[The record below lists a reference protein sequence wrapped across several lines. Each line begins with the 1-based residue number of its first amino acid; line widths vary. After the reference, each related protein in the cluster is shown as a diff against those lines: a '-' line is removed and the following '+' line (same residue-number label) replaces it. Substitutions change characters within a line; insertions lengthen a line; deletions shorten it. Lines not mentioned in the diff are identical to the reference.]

1 MKESGMYHMAADMKK
16 AKQPLYMKRTLILI
30 MMLGYMALLI
40 LLLVTSWYL
49 IGEYQAENR
58 RKESDVLES
67 CIGEIQDAM
76 YNIDRHIYDIYA
88 YNDDFQKLS
97 GILAPLENYQH
108 AYSLR
113 ETLKNKLLLDEAAH
127 GYFLYYDR
135 LSQPWYSVNTGK
147 IKSEDASRLNDT
159 LKQFISTTGNMRS
172 WQAVGSGADI
182 LLTISCRKENVAIC
196 AVHTLSGLTEELQ
209 EHIDKPIRVILL
221 NDGSALTEKDL
232 AAELGIKNQL
242 GSSLNSYSGQ
252 TGQHYVYASRIEK
265 TDLWV
270 VMAVEYN
277 FWSFMNVQQL
287 LLLGITL
294 VSVFA
299 VVKLYD
305 FLRKQFLHPLRELTG
320 VMNQIRTGEIREVP
334 VTDVRF
340 RELRDVNETLRAM
353 VAEIE
358 KQKLLVYEEII
369 EKQKAQMQYLQLQLK
384 PHFYLNGLKTL
395 SALAA
400 ENERDSMQ
408 ELIYNLG
415 VHMRYLLQ
423 AERETVPLRQEVD
436 FVRNYI
442 NLQVHMT
449 GRRVRCDYQIDD
461 EALSATVPMLCIQT
475 FVENS
480 VKYAKLGSS
489 SIPLHITVSAAMLSA
504 GGEHFLDITV
514 ADNGHGYSEAVLR
527 EINSDT
533 SRGNENIGINNIK
546 RRCRLLYGSKAEYRF
561 SNDGGAVSELII
573 PGEVQA

>member
-1 MKESGMYHMAADMKK
+1 MGKI
-16 AKQPLYMKRTLILI
+16 KQPLYMKRTLILI

-49 IGEYQAENR
+49 IGEYQTENR
-58 RKESDVLES
+58 RSESGVLDGT
-67 CIGEIQDAM
+67 ITEIQDAM
-76 YNIDRHIYDIYA
+76 FNIDRHIYDIYA

-97 GILAPLENYQH
+97 GILSPLENYQY

-113 ETLKNKLLLDEAAH
+113 ETLKNKMLLDEAAH

-135 LSQPWYSVNTGK
+135 LSKPWYSVNTDQ
-147 IKSEDASRLNDT
+147 IMSQDASQLNST

-172 WQAVGSGADI
+172 WQAVTSGSDI

-196 AVHTLSGLTEELQ
+196 AVHTLSGITDELQ
-209 EHIDKPIRVILL
+209 EQIDKPIRVMLL
-221 NDGSALTEKDL
+221 NDGSVLTEKAL
-232 AAELGIKNQL
+232 AAELDIKNRL
-242 GSSLNSYSGQ
+242 HSSLNSYSEQIGKQ
-252 TGQHYVYASRIEK
+252 YVYASRIEK

-270 VMAVEYN
+270 VMAVEYD

-287 LLLGITL
+287 LLLVITL
-294 VSVFA
+294 MSVFA
-299 VVKLYD
+299 VIKLYD

-320 VMNQIRTGEIREVP
+320 IMNQIRTGEIQEVP
-334 VTDVRF
+334 VIDVRF
-340 RELRDVNETLRAM
+340 RELRDVSETLGAM

-395 SALAA
+395 SALSA
-400 ENERDSMQ
+400 ENETDSMQ

-423 AERETVPLRQEVD
+423 AEREIVPLRQEVD
-436 FVRNYI
+436 FVQNYI
-442 NLQVHMT
+442 HLQVHMT
-449 GRRVRCDYQIDD
+449 GRRVKCDFQIDD
-461 EALSATVPMLCIQT
+461 AALNAAVPMLCIQT

-489 SIPLHITVSAAMLSA
+489 NIPLHITVNAGLLSA
-504 GGEHFLDITV
+504 EGEQFLDITV
-514 ADNGHGYSEAVLR
+514 TDNGHGYSEDVLKA
-527 EINSDT
+527 INSDT

-546 RRCRLLYGSKAEYRF
+546 RRCRLLYGEKAEYRF
-561 SNDGGAVSELII
+561 SSDGGAVSELIF
-573 PGEVQA
+573 PVEVQA

>member
-1 MKESGMYHMAADMKK
+1 MAVDMRKT
-16 AKQPLYMKRTLILI
+16 KQPLYMKRTLLLI

-58 RKESDVLES
+58 RQESDVLEETIS
-67 CIGEIQDAM
+67 EVQEAM

-88 YNDDFQKLS
+88 YNDDFQELS
-97 GILAPLENYQH
+97 GILTPLQNYQH

-113 ETLKNKLLLDEAAH
+113 ETLKNKILLDETAH

-135 LSQPWYSVNTGK
+135 LSQPWYSVNTEK
-147 IKSEDASRLNDT
+147 IQAEDASQLNNT
-159 LKQFISTTGNMRS
+159 LKRFISTTGNMRS
-172 WQAVGSGADI
+172 WQAVSSGPDI
-182 LLTISCRKENVAIC
+182 LLTVSCRKENVAIC
-196 AVHTLSGLTEELQ
+196 AVHTLSGITEELQ
-209 EHIDKPIRVILL
+209 EHIDKPIRVMLL
-221 NDGSALTEKDL
+221 NDGSVLAEKEL
-232 AAELGIKNQL
+232 AAELDIKNRL
-242 GSSLNSYSGQ
+242 ESSLNSYAGQ
-252 TGQHYVYASRIEK
+252 VGKHYVYASRIEK

-277 FWSFMNVQQL
+277 FWSIMNVQQL
-287 LLLGITL
+287 FLLGITL

-299 VVKLYD
+299 VLKLYD

-400 ENERDSMQ
+400 ENETDSMQ

-415 VHMRYLLQ
+415 IHMRYLLQ
-423 AERETVPLRQEVD
+423 SEREIVPLRQEVD
-436 FVRNYI
+436 FVQNYI
-442 NLQVHMT
+442 HLQVHMT
-449 GRRVRCDYQIDD
+449 GRRVKCDFQIDD
-461 EALSATVPMLCIQT
+461 AALNALVPMLCIQT

-489 SIPLHITVSAAMLSA
+489 SIPLRIFVSAGMLCA
-504 GGEHFLDITV
+504 DGEHFVDITV

-527 EINSDT
+527 EIGSET
-533 SRGNENIGINNIK
+533 GRGNENIGISNIK
-546 RRCRLLYGSKAEYRF
+546 RRCRLLYGEKAEYRF

-573 PGEVQA
+573 PVGEVQA